1 MLEQKLQEYT
11 KTDIYPF
18 HMPGH
23 KRQMEKP
30 WNPYDMDITEIDGF
44 DNLHQPREIL
54 LEVQK
59 NAARIYGAKESFYL
73 VNGSTCGILAAI
85 SATVSMGGKILVAR
99 NCHKSVYNGIF
110 LRQLEAVYAYPEE
123 TRWGI
128 QGQVTAETIEALLK
142 ENPDVE
148 AVLIT
153 SPTYDGITS
162 DIEKIAEVVH
172 RYELPLIVDAAH
184 GAHLGF
190 VEDFPENPIH
200 LGADIVVESVHKTL
214 PAFTQTALL
223 HVCSEQVS
231 TKKIKKYLGIYET
244 SSPSYILMAGIDSCM
259 EYLEKD
265 GKKDLE
271 KLSKQ
276 LDSFYEEVKNLKNL
290 KVLTKTDLDPEE
302 AYDFDKSK
310 ILIFSKDKSVS
321 GAMLS
326 KMLLERYQLQMEM
339 VSGQYVLALCSVK
352 DRSEGFQRLTEA
364 LKEIDES
371 AIFGK
376 NTILVEKTTDFS
388 SGKSSIY
395 KIQKQ
400 FLPIY
405 KAQEAKGLEVD
416 FSEAVGKLA
425 GEYIYLY
432 PPGIPLIVPGE
443 EITQQFLKDIEE
455 CEAAGLTVEGL
466 SGKNRIC
473 IVNYS

>member
-23 KRQMEKP
+23 KRQVKKD
-30 WNPYDMDITEIDGF
+30 WNPYEIDITEIEGF

-73 VNGSTCGILAAI
+73 VNGSTCGILSAI
-85 SATVSMGGKILVAR
+85 SSTVSVGGKILVAR

-110 LRQLEAVYAYPEE
+110 LRQLEVVYAYPEE
-123 TRWGI
+123 TKWGI
-128 QGQVTAETIEALLK
+128 QGQITAETIESLLRD
-142 ENPDVE
+142 NSDVE

-162 DIEKIAEVVH
+162 DIEKIAKVVH
-172 RYELPLIVDAAH
+172 EYEIPLIVDAAH

-190 VEDFPENPIH
+190 TEDFPDNPVH
-200 LGADIVVESVHKTL
+200 LGADIVIESVHKTL

-223 HVCSEQVS
+223 HVCSNLVS
-231 TKKIKKYLGIYET
+231 TKKVKKYLGIYET

-259 EYLEKD
+259 DYLEKE
-265 GKKDLE
+265 GKRDLE
-271 KLSKQ
+271 KLSKR
-276 LDSFYEEVKNLKNL
+276 LDSFYEDVKNLKNL
-290 KVLTKTDLDPEE
+290 KVLTKADLQSQE

-310 ILIFSKDKSVS
+310 ILIFSRDKSVS

-339 VSGQYVLALCSVK
+339 ASGQYVLALCSVM
-352 DRSEGFQRLTEA
+352 DRSEGFNRLTVA
-364 LKEIDES
+364 LKEMDES
-371 AIFGK
+371 TLFHKDATEIKKEK
-376 NTILVEKTTDFS
+376 NVSTGIA
-388 SGKSSIY
+388 SIY
-395 KIQKQ
+395 RKQKQ

-405 KAQEAKGLEVD
+405 KAQEANCLEVD
-416 FSEAVGKLA
+416 FKDAVGNLA

-432 PPGIPLIVPGE
+432 PPGIPIIVPGE
-443 EITQQFLKDIEE
+443 EITQEFLDDIKE
-455 CEAAGLTVEGL
+455 CQAAGLTVEGL
-466 SGKNRIC
+466 AGKNRIC
-473 IVNYS
+473 IVNFS